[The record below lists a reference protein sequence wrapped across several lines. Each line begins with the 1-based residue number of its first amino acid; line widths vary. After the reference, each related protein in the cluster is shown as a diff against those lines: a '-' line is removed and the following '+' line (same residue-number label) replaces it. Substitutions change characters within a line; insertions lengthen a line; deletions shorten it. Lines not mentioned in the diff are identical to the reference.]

1 MNVYLATTVN
11 GLSNRLKNL
20 ISVLR
25 LSNKSKSTFTEFSDI
40 FENDFFTLDPKIN
53 YIPLCTW
60 RIILTNDD
68 IEIPDHFNSITR
80 DLPERD
86 LRYRDVDS
94 EYDRIPPIFR
104 EKILRIINSFRIRKE
119 ISDIVDNFKLDNLA
133 GFHIRTW
140 SPTYHKECDYW
151 STIMRSKSDINYLI
165 NFEKKLASTNENIFL
180 SCDDFNFKNYLKNK
194 YTNIMTYERDKNL
207 SDIQNDFVDML
218 LLSKCKYFYGTKLS
232 TFSEMSWWL
241 GGCKQKVLFM

>member
-1 MNVYLATTVN
+1 MEAYLATTVN

-25 LSNKSKSTFTEFSDI
+25 LSNQSKSNFTQFSDI
-40 FENDFFTLDPKIN
+40 FENDFVTLDTTIN

-60 RIILTNDD
+60 RIIIKDDD
-68 IEIPDHFNSITR
+68 IEIPDYFNNVTL

-86 LRYRDVDS
+86 LRCRDVDS

-104 EKILRIINSFRIRKE
+104 EKILSIINSFIVRKE
-119 ISDIVDNFKLDNLA
+119 IHDIVNNFQINNLT

-140 SPTYHKECDYW
+140 WSTYHKEYDDW
-151 STIMRSKSDINYLI
+151 STFLKSKSNEHYLI
-165 NFEKKLASTNENIFL
+165 NFEKKLSSTNENVFL
-180 SCDDFNFKNYLKNK
+180 SCDDFKFKFYLKNK
-194 YTNIMTYERDKNL
+194 YSNIITYERDEKL

-232 TFSEMSWWL
+232 TFSEMSWWF
-241 GGCKQKVLFM
+241 GGCEQKVLFT